1 MKRQLLLIAALLTQ
15 AGCATH
21 IGSPQADE
29 KATLMPRSISYK
41 ELISLPKPK
50 GKIVAAVYDFRDQT
64 GQYLPAPASNFST
77 AVTQGGVAMLST
89 ALWDSQWFV
98 PLEREGLQN
107 LLTERKI
114 VRAAQNKPDVPGNNA
129 GQLPSLVAA
138 NILIEG
144 GIVAYDSNVRT
155 GGAGAKYFGI
165 SASGEYRVD
174 QVTVNLRAVDIRSGR
189 ILNSVTTSKTVLSQ
203 QVQAGVFRFVEYKRL
218 LEAEAGFSTN
228 EPVQM
233 CVMSA
238 IESGVIRLIAN
249 GVRDNLWQ
257 LADQRDIDNPVLQ
270 EYLQDNAPLL

>member
-1 MKRQLLLIAALLTQ
+1 
-15 AGCATH
+15 
-21 IGSPQADE
+21 
-29 KATLMPRSISYK
+29 
-41 ELISLPKPK
+41 
-50 GKIVAAVYDFRDQT
+50 
-64 GQYLPAPASNFST
+64 
-77 AVTQGGVAMLST
+77 MLST

-114 VRAAQNKPDVPGNNA
+114 VRATQNKPNVPGNNQH
-129 GQLPSLVAA
+129 QLPSLMAA

-165 SASGEYRVD
+165 GASGEYRVD
-174 QVTVNLRAVDIRSGR
+174 QVTVNLRAIDIRSGR
-189 ILNSVTTSKTVLSQ
+189 ILNSVTTSKTILSQ

-238 IESGVIRLIAN
+238 IESAVIRLIAN

-257 LADQRDIDNPVLQ
+257 LADARDMENPILQ
-270 EYLQDNAPLL
+270 GYLQDSAPIL

>member
-1 MKRQLLLIAALLTQ
+1 
-15 AGCATH
+15 
-21 IGSPQADE
+21 
-29 KATLMPRSISYK
+29 ISYK

-64 GQYLPAPASNFST
+64 GQYLPSPASNFST

-114 VRAAQNKPDVPGNNA
+114 VRAAQNKPNAPGNNA
-129 GQLPSLVAA
+129 NQLPSLVAA

-165 SASGEYRVD
+165 GASGEYRVD
-174 QVTVNLRAVDIRSGR
+174 QVTVNLRAVDIRTGR

-203 QVQAGVFRFVEYKRL
+203 QIQAGVFRFVEYKRL

-257 LADQRDIDNPVLQ
+257 LSDPRDINNPVLQ
-270 EYLQDNAPLL
+270 QYLNENTPIL